1 MADRNFL
8 LEGIEVAKFSLFF
21 VQWSHESNLSGKV
34 KGKCFRPGGSC
45 IPINGSHA
53 LHNLVR
59 PIRGNRFPMPMS
71 P

>member
-8 LEGIEVAKFSLFF
+8 LEGIKVARFLIF
-21 VQWSHESNLSGKV
+21 VHWSHESNLSRKV
-34 KGKCFRPGGSC
+34 KGKCFRPVGSC
-45 IPINGSHA
+45 IPINGRHA